1 MNNYMNFTSAN
12 QMYGSNNAPLG
23 IILCRAGRENS
34 RPIVLMN
41 LPGKVMIV
49 QPENDDD
56 KKDLV
61 IIDPNSKIY

>member
-1 MNNYMNFTSAN
+1 MNNYLNVSSAN

-23 IILCRAGRENS
+23 IILCRTGRENS

-41 LPGKVMIV
+41 LPGKVMILN
-49 QPENDDD
+49 PETEVE
-56 KKDLV
+56 KQDLL

>member
-1 MNNYMNFTSAN
+1 MNNYMNVSSAN

-23 IILCRAGRENS
+23 IILCRTGRENS

-49 QPENDDD
+49 HPENDDD

-61 IIDPNSKIY
+61 LIDPNARIY